1 MSTRAELVTLIR
13 ALAQVETHEVS
24 AAELTA
30 YMNEGYLEVVSNR
43 TWPWCYVATPETIAM
58 IVDTSAYAVASAMR
72 RIISV
77 VNVDQGYDLESVAP
91 SEWAR
96 RQAQTESTSR
106 PVIFMFNKQKLFV
119 WPPPSTTD
127 DMNVYYYEHPEWASG
142 DTIAPPFDAAFH
154 SIIADWTLHRVWEQE
169 EDFER
174 SDDYRSRF
182 EMKLNRMARFYNNL
196 VQDTPKIYG
205 RKGPVRGV
213 SNMPW
218 LDDAAVGGAT

>member
-13 ALAQVETHEVS
+13 AIAQIETHEVS
-24 AAELTA
+24 ALELTA
-30 YMNEGYLEVVSNR
+30 YMDEGYNEVVSNR

-58 IVDTSAYAVASAMR
+58 IANTSEYAVASAMR

-77 VNVDQGYDLESVAP
+77 VNVDQRYDLESVAP

-96 RQAQTESTSR
+96 RQNQVESTSR
-106 PVIFMFNKQKLFV
+106 PVIYMFNKQKLFI
-119 WPPPSTTD
+119 WPVPATTD
-127 DMNVYYYEHPEWASG
+127 DMEIYYYEHPEWAAG
-142 DTIAPPFDAAFH
+142 DVAPPFDAAFH
-154 SIIADWTLHRVWEQE
+154 SIIADWALHRVWEQE

-182 EMKLNRMARFYNNL
+182 EMRLNRMAKFYNNL

-205 RKGPVRGV
+205 RKGPVRGS

-218 LDDAAVGGAT
+218 MDDAVVGGAT